1 MPNSALAAVLLAA
14 GLAALWTV
22 RRSLTGTTLVAVWW
36 WCLAALA
43 ALGGSEL
50 VIALAAGEPTP
61 GWVAPLR
68 LLAATGT
75 LTPIIALFGAKR
87 PQDRGWQFIVLALW
101 CILSLPSLKWLL
113 FGGEQ
118 EMHAAQLAFLGVLI
132 GAGAVNGLVTRRWL
146 ASLLYCGG
154 QLCVS
159 RLLSAHARAA
169 RAERRGSVWHGAIGP
184 GLVALG
190 RRPAAQVRRDRSAV
204 RVWLD
209 FRDDFG
215 AVWGLRVMERMN
227 ASSTMYG
234 WPLVLS
240 WSGLVPRD
248 DLADV
253 FEVPPAL
260 EDSLRTLLRRF
271 VLRQWIDERMA
282 SQRADAERRAYQLMQ
297 IESDPLAKPI
307 S

>member
-14 GLAALWTV
+14 GWAALWTV

-36 WCLAALA
+36 WCLAALV

-50 VIALAAGEPTP
+50 AIALAAGEPTP

-68 LLAATGT
+68 LMAATGT
-75 LTPIIALFGAKR
+75 LTPIIGLFGAKR

-101 CILSLPSLKWLL
+101 AILSLPSLKWLL

-146 ASLLYCGG
+146 SSLLYCGG
-154 QLCVS
+154 QLALFAPYFPPT
-159 RLLSAHARAA
+159 RELLAPGAA
-169 RAERRGSVWHGAIGP
+169 ATFGMALVVLAWWLWAADLPRGR
-184 GLVALG
+184 VATDPL
-190 RRPAAQVRRDRSAV
+190 S

-240 WSGLVPRD
+240 WSGFVPRD
-248 DLADV
+248 DVADV
-253 FEVPPAL
+253 FEAPPAL

-271 VLRQWIDERMA
+271 VSREWIDERMA
-282 SQRADAERRAYQLMQ
+282 SQRALADRRA
-297 IESDPLAKPI
+297 SSA
-307 S
+307 

>member
-154 QLCVS
+154 QLALFAPYFPPT
-159 RLLSAHARAA
+159 RELLAPSAAAPFGMALLVLAWWLWAGDLPRGRAA
-169 RAERRGSVWHGAIGP
+169 TDPLS
-184 GLVALG
+184 
-190 RRPAAQVRRDRSAV
+190 

-271 VLRQWIDERMA
+271 VSRQWIDERMA
-282 SQRADAERRAYQLMQ
+282 SQRADAERRAH
-297 IESDPLAKPI
+297 I